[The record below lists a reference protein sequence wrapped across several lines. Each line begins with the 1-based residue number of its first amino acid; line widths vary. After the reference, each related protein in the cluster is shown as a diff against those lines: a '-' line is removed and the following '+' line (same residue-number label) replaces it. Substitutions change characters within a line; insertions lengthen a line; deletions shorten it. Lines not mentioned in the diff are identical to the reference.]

1 MENNT
6 PKEDWISNVLTS
18 TQGISRAQ
26 PLDGHFG
33 RIMQR
38 ATKVG
43 TSGGHEIPV
52 IKWVA
57 AAVILLALNL
67 ASVYYYSS
75 TKQTAVASIGNENPI
90 SESIEAST
98 TYNY

>member
-6 PKEDWISNVLTS
+6 PKEDWISNVMSS

-26 PLDGHFG
+26 PMDGHYG
-33 RIMQR
+33 RIVQR
-38 ATKVG
+38 ATKAG
-43 TSGGHEIPV
+43 TSTGHELPV

-57 AAVILLALNL
+57 AAVVLLTLNL

-75 TKQTAVASIGNENPI
+75 TKQQVVASVGNENPI
-90 SESIEAST
+90 AESIEAST